1 MPQAMGNKTQSS
13 LRDIGK
19 NPLKSILQFQAFNI
33 QKRQTN
39 RDERGS
45 WQFSISVRRA

>member
-1 MPQAMGNKTQSS
+1 MPQAMGNKTPSS

-39 RDERGS
+39 RDKKGS
-45 WQFSISVRRA
+45 SQYL